1 MALWGY
7 EGTTGVCYE
16 YLRNPYRVM
25 SLAYCAGGLLA
36 AIVEGCNFVL

>member
-7 EGTTGVCYE
+7 EVTTGVCHE
-16 YLRNPYRVM
+16 YLRISYRVM

-36 AIVEGCNFVL
+36 AIVEGCNFML